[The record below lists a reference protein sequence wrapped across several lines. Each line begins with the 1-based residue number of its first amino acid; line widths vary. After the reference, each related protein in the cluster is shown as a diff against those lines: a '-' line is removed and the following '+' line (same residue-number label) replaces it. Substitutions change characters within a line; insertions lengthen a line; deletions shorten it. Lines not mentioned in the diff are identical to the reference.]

1 MWLTMIWN
9 KWSNF
14 LCLFIDVQI
23 FLFAKLDLTEIP
35 SWPDG
40 PLYGCNCELYCS
52 NLHGHG
58 LTATTELHTPTGPI
72 RIRTDR
78 TPPRASMPQCP
89 VPPATAVRRA
99 PSPDAAGGARLTAE
113 QASGPVGS
121 MSPQEARQRA
131 LVDCN
136 GGEVRGLRCRPATI
150 IGGGQ
155 ITMFLFRCRKGSTL
169 WFCYGLL

>member
-78 TPPRASMPQCP
+78 TPTARVHAPMPG
-89 VPPATAVRRA
+89 A
-99 PSPDAAGGARLTAE
+99 PSDGGSSGSLAGRGGRSEAHRGAGLWPRGKHVSAGGTATRPGRLQRRRGAR
-113 QASGPVGS
+113 
-121 MSPQEARQRA
+121 SPLPTCHYYRWWADYNVSIS
-131 LVDCN
+131 L
-136 GGEVRGLRCRPATI
+136 
-150 IGGGQ
+150 
-155 ITMFLFRCRKGSTL
+155 
-169 WFCYGLL
+169 